1 MTHLA
6 FVSSPLDR
14 NANNRAN
21 EVFIAARRNDS
32 TTHVVQIAGDTVRM
46 EKDKL
51 FTLNDQLE
59 TAAIYLGEDPKGHA
73 WFARAIEASEALIP
87 MRSLMIEGG
96 LTQERLSILA
106 QARSILHWH
115 ERHSFCANCGAK
127 SLMADAGYKRVC
139 LTCKT
144 EHFPRTDPVV
154 IMAVR
159 HGDQILLGRQ
169 ASWPPNM
176 YSALAGFMEPGET
189 IEQAVAREVLEEAGI
204 KVGAVSYVT
213 TQPWPF
219 PSSLMIGMI
228 AEATTTEMKLDPAE
242 LEDARWFSRADIEM
256 MLAGTHPEGLTATS
270 HRPCCR
276 DGGAQN
282 LTIYF
287 ALQNKSPRHL
297 GKA

>member
-189 IEQAVAREVLEEAGI
+189 IEQAVAREVMEEAGI

-228 AEATTTEMKLDPAE
+228 AEATTTEIKLDPAE
-242 LEDARWFSRADIEM
+242 LEDARWFIRADIEM
-256 MLAGTHPEGLTATS
+256 MLAGTHPEGLTAS
-270 HRPCCR
+270 RPQ
-276 DGGAQN
+276 AIAHAVV
-282 LTIYF
+282 TA
-287 ALQNKSPRHL
+287 ALSR
-297 GKA
+297 

>member
-1 MTHLA
+1 MTRLA

-21 EVFIAARRNDS
+21 ADFIEMRRNDS
-32 TTHVVQIAGDTVRM
+32 TTHVVQLAGDNVRM
-46 EKDKL
+46 ENDRL
-51 FTLNDQLE
+51 FTANDSPK
-59 TAAIYLGEDPKGHA
+59 TDAIYLGEDPKSHS
-73 WFARAIEASEALIP
+73 WFAREIEPSESLIP

-115 ERHSFCANCGAK
+115 SSHGFCAKCGAQ

-139 LTCKT
+139 PSCKA

-176 YSALAGFMEPGET
+176 FSALAGFMEPGET

-204 KVGAVSYVT
+204 AVGAVSYVT

-228 AEATTTEMKLDPAE
+228 AEATTTEIKLDPAE
-242 LEDARWFSRADIEM
+242 LEDARWFARADLEM
-256 MLAGTHPEGLTATS
+256 MLAGTHPEGLYASRPQAIAHAVVTA
-270 HRPCCR
+270 
-276 DGGAQN
+276 
-282 LTIYF
+282 
-287 ALQNKSPRHL
+287 ALKI
-297 GKA
+297 

>member
-1 MTHLA
+1 MTRLA

-14 NANNRAN
+14 NANNRTNAP
-21 EVFIAARRNDS
+21 FIAGRRFDS
-32 TTHVVQIAGDTVRM
+32 TAQVVQIAGDTVRM
-46 EKDKL
+46 ENDRL
-51 FTLNDQLE
+51 FTLNDAPE
-59 TAAIYLGEDPKGHA
+59 KEAIYLGEDPKGRA
-73 WFARAIEASEALIP
+73 WFARAIEPSETLIP
-87 MRSLMIEGG
+87 MRALMIEGG

-115 ERHSFCANCGAK
+115 ESHGFCAKCGAK

-139 LTCKT
+139 PNCKT

-159 HGDQILLGRQ
+159 HKDQILLGRQ
-169 ASWPPNM
+169 ASWPPGM
-176 YSALAGFMEPGET
+176 FSALAGFMEPGET

-228 AEATTTEMKLDPAE
+228 AEATTTEIKLDPAE
-242 LEDARWFSRADIEM
+242 LEDARWFTKADLEM
-256 MLAGTHPEGLTATS
+256 MLSGTHPEGLYASRPQAIAHAVVTA
-270 HRPCCR
+270 
-276 DGGAQN
+276 
-282 LTIYF
+282 
-287 ALQNKSPRHL
+287 ALKS
-297 GKA
+297 